1 MMRLGSTESA
11 LNDRYEVSH
20 VNDFG
25 EVGCGRAVI
34 PFPSKE
40 VPVVLPINAD
50 PAHFG
55 VMTVRGP
62 SLTDDGIYDGD
73 RIVICT
79 RFNKRDITRENICV
93 VFIHSTGELVAKKLI
108 NHGHMVCLRSSGGG
122 IEDKF
127 YHWDDIEIR
136 GVAVSFQRVLDG
148 YGRLTRNE
156 PF

>member
-1 MMRLGSTESA
+1 MSVSTIESA
-11 LNDRYEVSH
+11 PNNYEVAF

-40 VPVVLPINAD
+40 AQVPVVLPESAH
-50 PAHFG
+50 PAHYG
-55 VMTVRGP
+55 IMTVRGP

-73 RIVICT
+73 RLVVCFI
-79 RFNKRDITRENICV
+79 FDKKDITKENICV
-93 VFIHSTGELVAKKLI
+93 VYIHPTGELVAKKLVRY
-108 NHGHMVCLRSSGGG
+108 GEKVCLRSSGGG
-122 IEDKF
+122 IPDKM
-127 YHWDDIEIR
+127 YAWDEIEIR
-136 GVAVSFQRVLDG
+136 GIVVSFQRVLDD